1 MTSQEALKLVLKA
14 KDLKTVLDIGSGSGQ
29 HAQLLRNEGF
39 IVTTLSLEPPADI
52 ICDFSEISE
61 DIIYDAIWA
70 AHVLEHQ
77 LNPGAFLKKCF
88 RLLKNNGLFIVT
100 VPPLKHEIVG
110 GHVNLYNAGLLIY
123 QCILAGFDCSQA
135 DVRKY
140 DYNISLTV
148 RKKEAVL
155 PPLRMD
161 SGDINLL
168 AKFFPFDVKEGFN
181 GDFRRVR
188 GKLS

>member
-1 MTSQEALKLVLKA
+1 MTSEEALKLLLKE

-29 HAQLLRNEGF
+29 HAWMLRNEGF
-39 IVTTLSLEPPADI
+39 VVTTLSLEPPADI
-52 ICDFSEISE
+52 IGDFADLPE
-61 DIIYDAIWA
+61 DVIYDAIWA

-88 RLLKNNGLFIVT
+88 RLIRDNGIFSVT

-123 QCILAGFDCSQA
+123 QCILAGFDCSA
-135 DVRKY
+135 ANVRKY

-148 RKKEAVL
+148 RKKEAIL
-155 PPLRMD
+155 PKLRMD
-161 SGDINLL
+161 NGDIDLL
-168 AKFFPFDVKEGFN
+168 SRFFPFDVKEGFN
-181 GDFRRVR
+181 GDFRRVH